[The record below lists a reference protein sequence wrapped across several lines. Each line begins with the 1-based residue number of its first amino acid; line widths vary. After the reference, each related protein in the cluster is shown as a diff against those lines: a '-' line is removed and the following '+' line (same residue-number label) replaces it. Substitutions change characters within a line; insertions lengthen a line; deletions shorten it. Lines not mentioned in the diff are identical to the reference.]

1 LEYINEINIT
11 EAIIHILDNNSDE
24 PVLNEYS
31 LELNEDTYS
40 FLFKHIEKALKDEE
54 LRYAVFNEGRSI
66 VKELSQE
73 YLNGESDLLT
83 VSKEMARQLF
93 SLMKS
98 NGKIPSCDLIFVSI
112 STEYGA
118 MLCILKMDYIKN
130 YIHTIK
136 FQDDKIGIN
145 ITPQFT
151 GLPGNSQRLQKCV
164 FIKPVREELDFHL
177 MVIDKQSKSKET
189 DEYTAN
195 YFMGNYL
202 SCAIVENERDM
213 TKNFVKAAEEWTRK
227 HLKDDAHAAESVRST
242 IKKTLKGEDVVDV
255 KTLSENLFEDQKEVQ
270 KEFVEFITKQGVN
283 ENLNVDKQWVDKKL
297 KRVRLKI
304 DKDIDLYINGE
315 AYDDAER
322 FEIHRNGDGSINMVI
337 KHVMNYDEK

>member
-1 LEYINEINIT
+1 MEYINEINIT

-31 LELNEDTYS
+31 LELNEDTYN
-40 FLFKHIEKALKDEE
+40 FLYKHIEKALKDED

-73 YLNGESDLLT
+73 YLNGEIDLLT
-83 VSKEMARQLF
+83 ASKEMGKQLF
-93 SLMKS
+93 TLMKS
-98 NGKIPSCDLIFVSI
+98 NGNIPSCDLIFVSI

-118 MLCILKMDYIKN
+118 MLGILKMDYIKN

-136 FQDDKIGIN
+136 FSDNKIGIN

-151 GLPGNSQRLQKCV
+151 GLPGNSQKLQKCA

-177 MVIDKQSKSKET
+177 MVIDKQSKSKDNE
-189 DEYTAN
+189 EYGSN
-195 YFMGNYL
+195 YFISNYL
-202 SCAIVENERDM
+202 GCNVIDNERDM
-213 TKNFVKAAEEWTRK
+213 TKNFVKAAETWTRN
-227 HLKDDAHAAESVRST
+227 HLKDDAHAAEKARNT
-242 IKKTLKGEDVVDV
+242 IKKTLKGEEIVDI
-255 KTLSENLFEDQKEVQ
+255 KALSENLFTDQEEVQ
-270 KEFVEFITKQGVN
+270 KDFVEFIIKQGVN
-283 ENLNVDKQWVDKKL
+283 ENLNVDKKWVDKKL

-304 DKDIDLYINGE
+304 DKDIDLYINEE
-315 AYDDAER
+315 AYDDNSR
-322 FEIHRNGDGSINMVI
+322 FEISRNGDGSINMVI